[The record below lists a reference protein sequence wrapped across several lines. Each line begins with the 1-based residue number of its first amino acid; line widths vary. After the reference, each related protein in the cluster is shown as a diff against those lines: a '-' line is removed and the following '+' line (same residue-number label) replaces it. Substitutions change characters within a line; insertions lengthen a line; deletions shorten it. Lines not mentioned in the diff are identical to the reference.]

1 MAKMEREVIEN
12 LIQDSLEARKNS
24 YCPYSGY
31 AVGAALLAFDNDNNR
46 IVYKGCNIENA
57 SYGATNCA
65 ERTAVFKAVSEG
77 VTRFKAI
84 AITGGPK
91 GEEPRD
97 YAFPCG
103 VCRQVM
109 AEFCGKDFTVIVAL
123 SKDVYKVY
131 KFSELLPEAF
141 GAANME

>member
-1 MAKMEREVIEN
+1 MKKEAIEM
-12 LIQDSLEARKNS
+12 LIEAALDARNNS

-31 AVGAALLAFDNDNNR
+31 AVGAALLTAEDKDFNSR
-46 IVYKGCNIENA
+46 VYKGCNVENA

-65 ERTAVFKAVSEG
+65 ERTAIFKAVSEG
-77 VTRFKAI
+77 KTKFEAI

-91 GEEPRD
+91 GENPKD

-109 AEFCGKDFTVIVAL
+109 AEFCGKDFTVIVAI
-123 SKDVYKVY
+123 STEEYKVF
-131 KFSELLPEAF
+131 KFNELLPEAF